1 MIRPL
6 SRSETKRVAE
16 LQLALKQIE
25 DAMKNLRARR
35 LEAQEELNTLMPTE
49 SP

>member
-6 SRSETKRVAE
+6 SRSEMRRVAE
-16 LQLALKQIE
+16 LQLALKQID

-35 LEAQEELNTLMPTE
+35 LEAQEVNTLMPTE